1 MSAAGPSVLEELVT
15 MMRRLRAECGW
26 KAAQTHRTL
35 ARHLLEESHELA
47 EVLDEL
53 EPGRAA
59 YDDEGVRAHLREE
72 LGDVLLQ
79 VLMHA
84 AIAEQHGW
92 FDVEDVAATLR
103 EKLLRRNT
111 HVFGTD
117 RETDPTRINELWEAA
132 KRAEKPAAAPPTDAD
147 LPATLPAL
155 LRADKL
161 LDRRARAGLPTAP
174 EPRPGDA
181 AAEVGAELL
190 AVVARARG
198 LGVDPEQALRDVL
211 RGLAS

>member
-1 MSAAGPSVLEELVT
+1 

-59 YDDEGVRAHLREE
+59 YDDEAVRAHLREE

-84 AIAEQHGW
+84 AIAEEHGW
-92 FDVEDVAATLR
+92 FDAEDVAVTLR

-111 HVFGTD
+111 HVFGPD

-132 KRAEKPAAAPPTDAD
+132 KRAEKPAAVPPTDAD

-161 LDRRARAGLPTAP
+161 LDRRDRAGLTTAP
-174 EPRPGDA
+174 EARPGDA
-181 AAEVGAELL
+181 AAEVGADLL
-190 AVVARARG
+190 AVVARARE
-198 LGVDPEQALRDVL
+198 LRVDPEQALRDVL
-211 RGLAS
+211 RGLSS

>member
-1 MSAAGPSVLEELVT
+1 

-59 YDDEGVRAHLREE
+59 YDDQTVRDHLREE

-79 VLMHA
+79 VLFHA
-84 AIAEQHGW
+84 AVAEERGW
-92 FDVEDVAATLR
+92 FDVDDVAATLR
-103 EKLLRRNT
+103 EKLLRRNP
-111 HVFGTD
+111 HVFGDDGDD
-117 RETDPTRINELWEAA
+117 RRGETDPTRINELWEAA
-132 KRAEKPAAAPPTDAD
+132 KRAERPTPAVPVDAD

-161 LDRRARAGLPTAP
+161 LDRRGRAGLATAP
-174 EPRPGDA
+174 EPRADDVA
-181 AAEVGAELL
+181 AQVGVDLL
-190 AVVARARG
+190 AVVARAHD

-211 RGLAS
+211 RGLAP